1 MTSPREQA
9 SVPPASE
16 QMACPECGSPDIEM
30 VDEETEEMNCSE
42 CGYDFPLTAAVWR
55 EVSPKEDA

>member
-9 SVPPASE
+9 SVPPAKE
-16 QMACPECGSPDIEM
+16 LMACPECGSPDIEM
-30 VDEETEEMNCSE
+30 VDGEMEEMNCSE

-55 EVSPKEDA
+55 EVSPKDGA